1 MIHWKIYYR
10 GSLSSCNYAC
20 GYCPFAKTSNSRQ
33 ELLEDQKEVER
44 FTEWIAG
51 RSNETISLLFTPW
64 GEALGHRY
72 YREALVRLSRL
83 EQVRRVSIQTN
94 LSAPL
99 ERFSEADSRALTFW
113 ATYHPGQTSRERFLS
128 RCRQLDRMNLRYSVG
143 IVGVREHLQEMV
155 KLRREL
161 SPEVYLWVNAYKRKS
176 DYYRPEELET
186 IRSVDPLFDLNNQRY
201 PSLGEDCAAG
211 STHFTVDGHGAVR
224 RCHFV
229 GEVMGNIYTGEPHS
243 FLVPRACPNQTCG
256 CYIGYIHLPH
266 LKLEELYGEDLLGR
280 IPSSSRI
287 RRSPAC
293 F

>member
-1 MIHWKIYYR
+1 MTHWKIYYR

-44 FTEWIAG
+44 FTDWVTG
-51 RSNETISLLFTPW
+51 RTEERISLLFTPW

-72 YREALVRLSRL
+72 YREALVRVSRL

-99 ERFSEADSRALTFW
+99 ERFSEADSRTLTFW

-128 RCRQLDRMNLRYSVG
+128 RCRQLDRMDLRYSVG
-143 IVGVREHLQEMV
+143 VVGMREHLQEMV
-155 KLRREL
+155 NLRREL

-186 IRSVDPLFDLNNQRY
+186 IRSVDPLFDLPNQRH
-201 PSLGEDCAAG
+201 PSFGEACAAG
-211 STHFTVDGHGAVR
+211 SNHFTVDGQGAVR

-229 GEVMGNIYTGEPHS
+229 GEIIGNIYTGDLHG
-243 FLVPRACPNQTCG
+243 FLAPRVCPNQTCG
-256 CYIGYIHLPH
+256 CYIGYVHLSH
-266 LKLEELYGEDLLGR
+266 LKLEKLYGEDLLGR
-280 IPSSSRI
+280 IPRNPTGTE
-287 RRSPAC
+287 RV
-293 F
+293 